1 MGRDA
6 RRKLSP
12 FSAPNRTKEVRLD
25 ESRNIFIGYI
35 LYLDVLY
42 LDVLYLDFLNPKHMF
57 IFINFYDI

>member
-12 FSAPNRTKEVRLD
+12 FSAPNRMKEVRLD
-25 ESRNIFIGYI
+25 ESRNIFVGYI
-35 LYLDVLY
+35 
-42 LDVLYLDFLNPKHMF
+42 LYLDFLNPKHRF